1 MKTVLPPLLAL
12 VSLFFAS
19 ISNAGPGTTTDP
31 AGIHTRIE
39 LEAALSERLKAVS
52 TDTDFTLLLQ
62 SANGKHFAF
71 NRGQST
77 ADTFYQSASTSKLV
91 TATVI
96 MRLTEQ
102 GKLSLREHPQDYIK
116 GWPNSGTL
124 SHIQLREL
132 LSFTSGLENTPLCLN
147 LGNANFEDCALRTP
161 SFNPDAP
168 TPGSRFHY
176 SSAHLQ
182 VAGLMAIKASGPGSW
197 QAVFDDFRQQTG
209 LFGQSRYDLPSLQ
222 NPRLA
227 GGMHWTANEY
237 MAFLDALYHG
247 RIISPSGLSMMTT
260 NQTAGSVTDYSPA
273 LKRIGKNW
281 PYGYGLWIECEPDK
295 QDCSGPQRV
304 SSPGAYGAYPFM
316 DFRYGYTGLLAR
328 QGRLGTFSKGY
339 ELLHDQD
346 AWLQRWAIL
355 ANAEP

>member
-1 MKTVLPPLLAL
+1 MKTVWPPLLAL
-12 VSLFFAS
+12 TSLFFTC
-19 ISNAGPGTTTDP
+19 IST
-31 AGIHTRIE
+31 AGISIANPADIHKRTE
-39 LEAALSERLKAVS
+39 LEVALSERLRVIS

-62 SANGKHFAF
+62 SANGKYFEF
-71 NRGQST
+71 NRGHST
-77 ADTFYQSASTSKLV
+77 ADTLYQSASTSKLV

-132 LSFTSGLENTPLCLN
+132 LSFISGLENAPLCLN
-147 LGNANFEDCALRTP
+147 LGNASFEDCALRTL

-168 TPGSRFHY
+168 TSGNRFHY

-182 VAGLMAIKASGPGSW
+182 IAGLMTVKATGLGSW

-209 LFGQSRYDLPSLQ
+209 LFEHSQYDLPSLQ

-227 GGMHWTANEY
+227 GGMHWTAREY
-237 MAFLDALYHG
+237 LAFLDALYHG
-247 RIISPSGLSMMTT
+247 RIISPSSLSMMTT
-260 NQTAGSVTDYSPA
+260 NQTAGSLTSYSPA
-273 LKRIGKNW
+273 LKRIGKDW

-295 QDCSGPQRV
+295 QDCSGPQRI

-328 QGRLGTFSKGY
+328 QGKPGTFSKGY
-339 ELLHDQD
+339 ELLHNQD
-346 AWLQRWAIL
+346 AWLQRWAEL